1 MKLLFL
7 KLLISLFLI
16 KKKKK
21 KNKKIKKKIETH
33 RSEKL
38 IKKYLSG
45 KLIIILI
52 KN

>member
-21 KNKKIKKKIETH
+21 KKKKIIKKIKIIFI
-33 RSEKL
+33 KL
-38 IKKYLSG
+38 FI
-45 KLIIILI
+45 
-52 KN
+52 